1 MGLLD
6 ILNTIQNTVQAG
18 GGGVPQPAP
27 GPARG
32 QQSQGMSPIAKALL
46 ALLAVYAVKNMR
58 TSGGSASAPVPP
70 SGGRPGGTIP
80 SGSPGGTITARNPG
94 DLGGSLGGGSIGS
107 SPGGGAGGG
116 LGGGGL
122 GGGGLGDML
131 GPLGDLLK
139 GPLGGILGGTLGGAA
154 AGTVLNGGLGDL
166 LKQLQQSGQGDVVHS
181 WVGSG
186 ANQTITPSDLSNAL
200 GGETL
205 DQVSQETG
213 LTRDQLLAGL
223 SQHLPD
229 FINRL
234 TPNGRM
240 PSPDE
245 L

>member
-107 SPGGGAGGG
+107 SPRGGGMGGG
-116 LGGGGL
+116 LGGG
-122 GGGGLGDML
+122 LGDAL

-166 LKQLQQSGQGDVVHS
+166 LKQLQQGGQTDVVHS
-181 WVGSG
+181 WVGTG
-186 ANQTITPSDLSNAL
+186 TNKTISPSDLGGAL
-200 GGETL
+200 GTDTL

-213 LTRDQLLAGL
+213 LSRDQLLAEL

-240 PSPDE
+240 PSPEE

>member
-18 GGGVPQPAP
+18 GGGVPQTAP

-32 QQSQGMSPIAKALL
+32 QQGQGMSPIAKALL

-58 TSGGSASAPVPP
+58 TAGGSAGAPVPP
-70 SGGRPGGTIP
+70 GGGSIP
-80 SGSPGGTITARNPG
+80 TGSPGGTITARNPG
-94 DLGGSLGGGSIGS
+94 DLGGALGGGSVGRSPSGS
-107 SPGGGAGGG
+107 AGG
-116 LGGGGL
+116 
-122 GGGGLGDML
+122 GGGGLGDAL

-166 LKQLQQSGQGDVVHS
+166 LKQLQQGGQSDVVHS
-181 WVGSG
+181 WVGTG
-186 ANQTITPSDLSNAL
+186 ANQTISPSDLANAL
-200 GGETL
+200 GGDTL
-205 DQVSQETG
+205 NQVSQETG
-213 LTRDQLLAGL
+213 LSRDQLIAGL

-234 TPNGRM
+234 TPNGKM
-240 PSPDE
+240 PSPDDY
-245 L
+245 